1 MVREENR
8 KLLIVANVAREHI
21 RKFHI
26 PIIKHFQSQ
35 GWQVDVACRMDV
47 PVPEADCTYDLPCDR
62 NPFKGGLIKSTK
74 ILQDILARENYDAVI
89 CNTLVGSITARLA
102 VHGLRKQTVKGAK
115 TPKLFYIVH
124 GLHYFQGAPLS
135 RWAMGYP
142 MEKLLATMTDV
153 YIMIN
158 SSDYEMA
165 KRTLCP
171 SAIEQI
177 PGIGCNLKRFRD
189 VIITQT
195 ERTEL
200 RKSQGIDEDDFVLTY
215 VAEINDNK
223 NQSMLVDMMETVRKT
238 IPNAKLLLIG
248 PEHDGGKLC
257 SQVKAVAQTEKRDC
271 DIIFAGWRDDVP
283 KMLQCAD
290 IYVASS
296 KSEGLGI
303 NLIEAMAC
311 NLPVVAAK
319 NRGHNEIIN
328 HGQNGFLVEP
338 GDAKA
343 MANYVLQLA
352 ENADLRESL
361 VSQAQKDIQQYAAE
375 NVHCRI
381 EEIVKRYLR

>member
-1 MVREENR
+1 MERNENR

-26 PIIKHFQSQ
+26 PIIRHFQSQ

-74 ILQDILARENYDAVI
+74 MLQDILEKETYDAVI

-102 VHGLRKQTVKGAK
+102 MHGLRKKAGKGIK

-124 GLHYFQGAPLS
+124 GLHYFQGASLS

-142 MEKLLATMTDV
+142 MEKVLAPMTDV
-153 YIMIN
+153 LITIN
-158 SSDYEMA
+158 EADYEMA
-165 KRTLCP
+165 KKTLKP
-171 SAIEQI
+171 GAIERI
-177 PGIGCNLKRFRD
+177 PGIGCDLGRFQN
-189 VIITQT
+189 VEITAD
-195 ERTEL
+195 ERAEL
-200 RKSQGIDEDDFVLTY
+200 RKSLEIGEADFVMTY

-223 NQSMLVDMMETVRKT
+223 NQGMLVDMMETVRKT

-248 PEHDGGKLC
+248 PEHDDGKL
-257 SQVKAVAQTEKRDC
+257 SSAAVSES
-271 DIIFAGWRDDVP
+271 IIFAGWRDDVP
-283 KMLQCAD
+283 KLLQCAD
-290 IYVASS
+290 VYVASS
-296 KSEGLGI
+296 KSEGLPM

-338 GDAKA
+338 EDAKA
-343 MANYVLQLA
+343 MANYVLELA
-352 ENADLRESL
+352 ENADLRAAL
-361 VSQAQKDIQQYAAE
+361 ISQAQKDIQQYAAE
-375 NVHCRI
+375 NVHCKI

>member
-1 MVREENR
+1 MERNENR
-8 KLLIVANVAREHI
+8 KLRLLIVANVAREHV

-26 PIIKHFQSQ
+26 PIIRHFQSQ

-74 ILQDILARENYDAVI
+74 MLQDILEKENYDAVI
-89 CNTLVGSITARLA
+89 CNTLVGSIVARLA
-102 VHGLRKQTVKGAK
+102 MNVLRKKTAK
-115 TPKLFYIVH
+115 EAQAPKLFYIVH

-142 MEKLLATMTDV
+142 MEKVLAPMTDV
-153 YIMIN
+153 LITIN
-158 SSDYEMA
+158 ETDYEMA
-165 KRTLCP
+165 KKTLHP
-171 SAIEQI
+171 GAIERI
-177 PGIGCNLKRFRD
+177 PGIGCDLHRFQNVKLTED
-189 VIITQT
+189 

-200 RKSQGIDEDDFVLTY
+200 RASLGIGSDDFVLTY

-223 NQSMLVDMMETVRKT
+223 NQGMLVEMMETVRAAMPK
-238 IPNAKLLLIG
+238 AKLLLIG
-248 PEHDGGKLC
+248 PEHDGGKL
-257 SQVKAVAQTEKRDC
+257 SVETASET
-271 DIIFAGWRDDVP
+271 IIFAGWRDDVP
-283 KMLQCAD
+283 KLLQCAD
-290 IYVASS
+290 LYVASS

-319 NRGHNEIIN
+319 NRGHNEIIH

-343 MANYVLQLA
+343 MADYVLQLA
-352 ENADLRESL
+352 EDEGLRASL
-361 VSQAQKDIQQYAAE
+361 IGQAQKDIQQYAAE

-381 EEIVKRYLR
+381 EEIVKRYLT